1 LALIRLSAPSSPTST
16 TSRQKH
22 APYFDPDAIG
32 DTHQDQQRRSKV
44 SKGKPEKVTTPR
56 VLTA

>member
-1 LALIRLSAPSSPTST
+1 M
-16 TSRQKH
+16 H
-22 APYFDPDAIG
+22 APYFDLEAIG
-32 DTHQDQQRRSKV
+32 DIYQDQQRRSKV